1 MIYTNIRID
10 FKYGPKERFYR
21 VILVKEDINLFN
33 LGVGLGLALGAEF
46 EHCFLIT
53 ERNLHKEYVMA
64 VFMENPVPGSR
75 YLANY
80 TLNDLGDKFCYKY
93 DTGDGWDFMCK
104 KYKRKVELDS
114 KEDIIVLTGAGQ
126 GIWEDNIRSLY
137 ALFSGEISPL
147 ENHEDENKGIY
158 LPWNFEI
165 EKFGD
170 FDMPLDLEELNQ
182 DISMRYKRLVNRFLK
197 EEKAYIKE
205 NNIDISDFDCKG
217 QLKTNVC

>member
-1 MIYTNIRID
+1 MIYTKIRVD
-10 FKYGPKERFYR
+10 FKYGPKGRFYR

-53 ERNLHKEYVMA
+53 ERNINEEYVMA
-64 VFMENPVPGSR
+64 VFMEDPMPSYR

-80 TLNDLGDKFCYKY
+80 TLNDLDDEFCYEY
-93 DTGDGWDFMCK
+93 DTGDGWDFICK

-114 KEDIIVLTGAGQ
+114 KNDIIVLEGAGQ

-137 ALFSGEISPL
+137 ALFSGEINPL
-147 ENHEDENKGIY
+147 EDHENEDKGIY
-158 LPWNFEI
+158 FPWNFEI

-170 FDMPLDLEELNQ
+170 FDMPLDIEVLNQ
-182 DISMRYKRLVNRFLK
+182 NINMHYKRLVNRFLK
-197 EEKAYIKE
+197 EEKNFIKK
-205 NNIDISDFDCKG
+205 NNIDINNFD
-217 QLKTNVC
+217 